1 MNRTA
6 SRSINRLAAAFV
18 AAVLLVVPAA
28 AGDTKAAEE
37 ILSEV
42 AHSGT
47 LESNLRVLC
56 DEIGG
61 RIPGTPTMDRAV
73 NWAVKAFQAAG
84 VDRVATESFVIP
96 NAWREGETEIS
107 ISAPLE
113 ASLRGVSSAWV
124 PATPKSGIEAE
135 AIDGGSGSEGYI
147 TRMGKDARGKILV
160 VRSSE
165 VKTFHDLAIE
175 QRNTTIAV
183 REAVEVGAA
192 AVLFVSTRPNGLL
205 YRHINIVDGKL
216 EAIPTALLAREDGLR
231 LLRLIQAHGTVRV
244 RVSLPNKISGPTRTA
259 NVVAEIRGSE
269 RPDEFVL
276 VGAHLDSWDL
286 GAGCLDNGCNVALVI
301 EIARTIAAS
310 KLRPRRSIRFVLF
323 SAEEQGLLGSEAY
336 VRAHRKELDNLVA
349 VLIHDMGDGK
359 VSGYSL
365 GGRRDIEQGLVEA
378 MEPISGRGANAHSYD
393 AFFGTDHFDFL
404 LEGIPT
410 LVAIQDTTEYVPT
423 YHSSA
428 DTFDKVSL
436 SALRDRISIAAVT
449 VFNLADSETRLGKR
463 LSREEV
469 ERLVDETGLDDQMKF
484 LGLWNSWADG
494 SRGRALGH

>member
-1 MNRTA
+1 MNR
-6 SRSINRLAAAFV
+6 SIFQGIDRLAAAI
-18 AAVLLVVPAA
+18 LAA
-28 AGDTKAAEE
+28 ALLAMPASAGGKAAEE
-37 ILSEV
+37 ILSEA

-47 LESNLRVLC
+47 IESNLRVLC

-61 RIPGTPTMDRAV
+61 RMPGTPALDRAV
-73 NWAVKAFQAAG
+73 SWAVKAFQAAG
-84 VDRVATESFVIP
+84 ADRVATESFVIP
-96 NAWREGETEIS
+96 NAWSEGETEIAITS
-107 ISAPLE
+107 PIE
-113 ASLRGVSSAWV
+113 ARLRGVSSAWV
-124 PATPKSGIEAE
+124 PATPKGGIEAE

-147 TRMGKDARGKILV
+147 TRLGKDAQGRILV

-183 REAVEVGAA
+183 REAVEAGAA

-205 YRHINIVDGKL
+205 YRQINIVDGKL
-216 EAIPTALLAREDGLR
+216 EAIPTALIAREDGLR
-231 LLRLIQAHGTVRV
+231 LLRLIDARGKVRV
-244 RVSLPNKISGPTRTA
+244 RVSLPNKTSGPTRTQ
-259 NVVAEIRGSE
+259 NVVAEIRGGE
-269 RPDEFVL
+269 RPEEYVL

-310 KLRPRRSIRFVLF
+310 KLRPKRSIRFVLF

-336 VRAHRKELDNLVA
+336 VRAHRGEFDNLAA
-349 VLIHDMGDGK
+349 VIIHDMGDGK

-365 GGRRDIEQGLVEA
+365 GGRRDIEDGLVDA
-378 MEPISGRGANAHSYD
+378 MEPVAGRGANAHSYD

-404 LEGIPT
+404 LEGVPT

-436 SALRDRISIAAVT
+436 SALRDRVSIAAVT

-463 LSREEV
+463 LGREEV

-484 LGLWNSWADG
+484 LGLWDSWADG
-494 SRGRALGH
+494 ARGRAVER

>member
-1 MNRTA
+1 MNCKSYQT
-6 SRSINRLAAAFV
+6 IHRLAAAYL
-18 AAVLLVVPAA
+18 AGMLLIAPAG
-28 AGDTKAAEE
+28 AGDPKAAEE

-61 RIPGTPTMDRAV
+61 RIPGTPEMERAV

-96 NAWREGETEIS
+96 NSWQEGESEIA
-107 ISAPLE
+107 IADRIK
-113 ASLRGVSSAWV
+113 AKLRGASSAWS
-124 PATPKSGIEAE
+124 PATPKGGIVAE

-147 TRMGKDARGKILV
+147 RRLGQEAKGKILV

-165 VKTFHDLAIE
+165 VRTFHDLAIE
-175 QRNTTIAV
+175 QRNTTIAI
-183 REAVEVGAA
+183 REAIEAGAA

-216 EAIPTALLAREDGLR
+216 DAIPSALLAREDGLR
-231 LLRLIQAHGTVRV
+231 LLRLIDTLGKVQVRL
-244 RVSLPNKISGPTRTA
+244 SLPNKTAGPTRTA

-269 RPDEFVL
+269 RPNEYVL
-276 VGAHLDSWDL
+276 VGAHLDSWDM

-310 KLRPRRSIRFVLF
+310 KLRPKRSIRFVLF

-336 VRAHRKELDNLVA
+336 VRAHRKELDDLVA
-349 VLIHDMGDGK
+349 VLIHDMGDGR

-365 GGRRDIEQGLVEA
+365 GGRRDIEDGLVDA
-378 MEPISGRGANAHSYD
+378 MEPVSGRGANAHSYD

-436 SALRDRISIAAVT
+436 SALRDRVSIAAVT
-449 VFNLADSETRLGKR
+449 VFNLANSETRLGKR

-469 ERLVDETGLDDQMKF
+469 GRLIDETGLDDQMKF
-484 LGLWNSWADG
+484 LGLWEAWADG
-494 SRGRALGH
+494 TRGRSPAQ